1 MITSKKWLQLK
12 NKMTLLDI
20 KEADLTE
27 QFIIGSGSGGQKLH
41 KTASC
46 VLLNH
51 GSSHIQ
57 IKCQQSRSRETNRY
71 YARVRLCEKLDEQI
85 NQIQSKRQQEI
96 LKIRKQK
103 QKRRKRHKDI
113 SNKKHKSQK
122 KQNRLP
128 PSPEK

>member
-12 NKMTLLDI
+12 NKMTLLGI

-51 GSSHIQ
+51 EPSHIQ

-71 YARVRLCEKLDEQI
+71 YARLRLCEKLDEQI
-85 NQIQSKRQQEI
+85 NKLQSKRQQDI
-96 LKIRKQK
+96 AKIRKQK

-113 SNKKHKSQK
+113 TNKKHKSEK